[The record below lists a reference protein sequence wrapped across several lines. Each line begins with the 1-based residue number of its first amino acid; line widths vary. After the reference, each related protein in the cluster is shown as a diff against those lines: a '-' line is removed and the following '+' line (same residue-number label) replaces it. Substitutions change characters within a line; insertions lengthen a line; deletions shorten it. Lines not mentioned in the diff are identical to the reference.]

1 MGCCFHEK
9 GATICQPPEGKVGV
23 LIMIFEAG
31 LWPPTT
37 DFFDE
42 IMHLYGF
49 SVNDLTPNVI
59 NKIVGF
65 EFGCRALGVLP

>member
-1 MGCCFHEK
+1 
-9 GATICQPPEGKVGV
+9 
-23 LIMIFEAG
+23 MIFEAG